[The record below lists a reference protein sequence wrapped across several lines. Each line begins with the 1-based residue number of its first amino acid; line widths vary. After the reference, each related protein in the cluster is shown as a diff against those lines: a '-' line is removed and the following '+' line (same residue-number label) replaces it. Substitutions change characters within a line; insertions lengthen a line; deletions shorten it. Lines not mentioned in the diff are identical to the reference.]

1 MFTLFDIHVLFLEKN
16 QLGTRGTRTSC
27 TRSAAAEAEA
37 EAAAVTAAAGHTRP
51 GSGQRRCACVS
62 PINPLDTAKAQIPVF
77 FSLILEGGQ

>member
-27 TRSAAAEAEA
+27 TRSAAA